1 MGLLWAVDPHSDPQ
15 EAQMTGKNRIF
26 YLLIIA
32 FINVLIFREWDR
44 EQPPWNDRGRGGR
57 GRGDRGGRGF
67 DRRNDRGGF
76 GGFNDRNNDR
86 GGFGDRGGGFGN
98 NGGFGDR
105 DRDRDNRDRRDRSR
119 ERDRSRDRDS
129 RPAKRERRSRWG
141 SQAESG
147 EPESAGHS
155 QEVQDLINAQEQQFE
170 MQQQKP
176 EDDQPQPVADTPVA
190 SVPDNTIGSEA
201 TQEVI
206 PESNEAPVQEHIPVD
221 EPVHQEPELMAQ
233 PMSEQQQQPEYHE
246 PVQESAQPEYR
257 EPVQE
262 PVQPEYHEPAQ
273 QEYEAPPVHEPAQP
287 EYHEPV
293 QEPVQPEYEA
303 QPVQEPENSHS
314 AAFEQPLEEANHR
327 QEHLP
332 EPVPEQQPEF
342 LVAKPAV
349 VDLPPTFANNGNY
362 VDENNALA
370 NTEEPPQEIAVENKS
385 TTAESSSEVNIE
397 TEASINE

>member
-1 MGLLWAVDPHSDPQ
+1 MG
-15 EAQMTGKNRIF
+15 
-26 YLLIIA
+26 
-32 FINVLIFREWDR
+32 
-44 EQPPWNDRGRGGR
+44 
-57 GRGDRGGRGF
+57 
-67 DRRNDRGGF
+67 
-76 GGFNDRNNDR
+76 
-86 GGFGDRGGGFGN
+86 
-98 NGGFGDR
+98 
-105 DRDRDNRDRRDRSR
+105 
-119 ERDRSRDRDS
+119 
-129 RPAKRERRSRWG
+129 
-141 SQAESG
+141 
-147 EPESAGHS
+147 
-155 QEVQDLINAQEQQFE
+155 
-170 MQQQKP
+170 
-176 EDDQPQPVADTPVA
+176 VADTPVA
-190 SVPDNTIGSEA
+190 PVPDNTIGSEA

-221 EPVHQEPELMAQ
+221 EPVHQEPEPLAQ
-233 PMSEQQQQPEYHE
+233 PMPEQQLQPEYHE

-257 EPVQE
+257 E
-262 PVQPEYHEPAQ
+262 
-273 QEYEAPPVHEPAQP
+273 
-287 EYHEPV
+287 
-293 QEPVQPEYEA
+293 
-303 QPVQEPENSHS
+303 PVQEPENSHS

>member
-1 MGLLWAVDPHSDPQ
+1 MG
-15 EAQMTGKNRIF
+15 
-26 YLLIIA
+26 
-32 FINVLIFREWDR
+32 
-44 EQPPWNDRGRGGR
+44 
-57 GRGDRGGRGF
+57 
-67 DRRNDRGGF
+67 
-76 GGFNDRNNDR
+76 
-86 GGFGDRGGGFGN
+86 
-98 NGGFGDR
+98 
-105 DRDRDNRDRRDRSR
+105 
-119 ERDRSRDRDS
+119 
-129 RPAKRERRSRWG
+129 
-141 SQAESG
+141 
-147 EPESAGHS
+147 
-155 QEVQDLINAQEQQFE
+155 
-170 MQQQKP
+170 
-176 EDDQPQPVADTPVA
+176 
-190 SVPDNTIGSEA
+190 
-201 TQEVI
+201 
-206 PESNEAPVQEHIPVD
+206 EHIPVD
-221 EPVHQEPELMAQ
+221 EPVHQEPEPVAQ
-233 PMSEQQQQPEYHE
+233 PMPEQQLQPEYHE

-262 PVQPEYHEPAQ
+262 PV
-273 QEYEAPPVHEPAQP
+273 QP

-327 QEHLP
+327 LEHSP